1 MSNRHAEH
9 DAALPPSVGLPDVGL
24 YIDDERSIAAV
35 SRPSAANPS
44 LHVASL
50 HSTVLYVHADGSVS
64 LGGTDDLDAAEF
76 TDYVGAEVDSGFE
89 PGDLVAMTLRCLL
102 AEVAH
107 SVGTD
112 MSFMAAAATF
122 PASWTAERVSDV
134 RIAMNRHGLD
144 HVALV
149 SETDALAAWANT
161 VQATWAGADTGIAAA
176 RGAASI
182 ASEYPVDAVT
192 EEIRL
197 ARPAPPVW
205 ARTPILAAV
214 ALASILALGGGV
226 AALVL
231 QDSTTPAIPAIEGAP
246 AAAPRTTATSP
257 TSVIPFPTVVPIIEP
272 AVPAPSS
279 LDAGPPTATDV
290 AVDGTTENL
299 PRTRPVS
306 DTTAPSGAEDAAE
319 DRGGDTSPSDDSPDD
334 ETSSGETS
342 ATETPSGPTG
352 EETPDGE
359 SGSDDDGGEESPS
372 GSNGSTDS
380 ESGA

>member
-1 MSNRHAEH
+1 
-9 DAALPPSVGLPDVGL
+9 
-24 YIDDERSIAAV
+24 
-35 SRPSAANPS
+35 
-44 LHVASL
+44 
-50 HSTVLYVHADGSVS
+50 
-64 LGGTDDLDAAEF
+64 
-76 TDYVGAEVDSGFE
+76 
-89 PGDLVAMTLRCLL
+89 
-102 AEVAH
+102 
-107 SVGTD
+107 
-112 MSFMAAAATF
+112 
-122 PASWTAERVSDV
+122 
-134 RIAMNRHGLD
+134 
-144 HVALV
+144 
-149 SETDALAAWANT
+149 
-161 VQATWAGADTGIAAA
+161 
-176 RGAASI
+176 
-182 ASEYPVDAVT
+182 
-192 EEIRL
+192 
-197 ARPAPPVW
+197 
-205 ARTPILAAV
+205 
-214 ALASILALGGGV
+214 
-226 AALVL
+226 
-231 QDSTTPAIPAIEGAP
+231 IEGAP